1 MISIGQGLEHSTDM
15 EMVDLSTY
23 VPHLSPVTQQYFIR
37 YSGRIMATYSGLTT
51 VERPFI
57 LAPYPNLTPESCHL
71 FQNTFLF
78 SSCQLLVLLLRSFHF
93 KFGCQWLGLLL
104 SPSISNFYFIFSPLL
119 LCYTLVS
126 CASGIQERPMILPF
140 YVQNIFREQGAL
152 RLLKR

>member
-57 LAPYPNLTPESCHL
+57 LAPYPNLTPELPSLVIYFKMLSFFLHASSWYYFCEAFTLNLVASDSYVHL
-71 FQNTFLF
+71 Q
-78 SSCQLLVLLLRSFHF
+78 
-93 KFGCQWLGLLL
+93 
-104 SPSISNFYFIFSPLL
+104 
-119 LCYTLVS
+119 
-126 CASGIQERPMILPF
+126 
-140 YVQNIFREQGAL
+140 
-152 RLLKR
+152 